1 MPIKLAPLLQRRGN
15 AAYAVGRF
23 IEKSND
29 DATMTKTDP
38 QILNRLDRL
47 FSIMEGRG
55 RNNAAGCI
63 SRLILK
69 HRNNVP
75 VAEVLP
81 AHIAGGDFA
90 MQYFRVG
97 PRRQADRVKLS
108 RPPSAR
114 GA

>member
-1 MPIKLAPLLQRRGN
+1 MVWERKMPIKLAPLLQRRGN

-38 QILNRLDRL
+38 QILNRLERL

-69 HRNNVP
+69 HRDNVP
-75 VAEVLP
+75 GAEGLSC
-81 AHIAGGDFA
+81 ADKEWDAGLG
-90 MQYFRVG
+90 RR
-97 PRRQADRVKLS
+97 PRRTR
-108 RPPSAR
+108 
-114 GA
+114 